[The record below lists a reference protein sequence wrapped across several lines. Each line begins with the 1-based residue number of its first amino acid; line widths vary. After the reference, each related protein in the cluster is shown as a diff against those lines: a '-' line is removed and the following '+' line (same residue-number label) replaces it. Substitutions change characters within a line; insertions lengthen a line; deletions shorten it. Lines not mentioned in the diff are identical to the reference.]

1 MFAVISPAKKLATEV
16 DYQGPTTAIRF
27 AKETRQ
33 LIQQLKTLSATQLG
47 ELMHISDALAQLNF
61 ERYQAFKPSQYT
73 DKNAMP
79 AVYLFQGDVY
89 NDKIWNGID
98 ENTSGEAKKGLYFYE
113 ITPIEYG
120 DTRARTL
127 VGVLF
132 LDR

>member
-1 MFAVISPAKKLATEV
+1 MRRTALCLRVQLMQALIIASKCNVATRSDISAKLNTCSCQFAI
-16 DYQGPTTAIRF
+16 
-27 AKETRQ
+27 ETN
-33 LIQQLKTLSATQLG
+33 
-47 ELMHISDALAQLNF
+47 H
-61 ERYQAFKPSQYT
+61 
-73 DKNAMP
+73 
-79 AVYLFQGDVY
+79 
-89 NDKIWNGID
+89 KIWNGID